1 LGSESNFP
9 MQSIASYLL
18 AAIDTVA
25 GTFGSPEIGLLIL
38 GLLAGLISAPFSYT
52 GRRALEPVQSLAPQI
67 QSLRARHGDDRRSL
81 QRALL
86 ELYQQH
92 AINPWAPLLGLI
104 PAAIEVLLV
113 VLLYLV
119 VGTANALPAPAYLG
133 WLTDLSSRDPLF
145 ILAGAMGL
153 LLIIQAKADI
163 RSNPPRQNRVK
174 LFLQV
179 AVPAA
184 KFMIA
189 TALPSGVIIAWLSY
203 SAVATMT
210 QRLATIPA

>member
-1 LGSESNFP
+1 MPNQPHRIPAGQLASESNFP

-119 VGTANALPAPAYLG
+119 SARRTRCQRLPISVGSRTCRRAIHFSFLPAQ
-133 WLTDLSSRDPLF
+133 WVCFSSFRLRPTSGQTRRGRIGSSSF
-145 ILAGAMGL
+145 C
-153 LLIIQAKADI
+153 
-163 RSNPPRQNRVK
+163 RSPYPPPN
-174 LFLQV
+174 
-179 AVPAA
+179 
-184 KFMIA
+184 
-189 TALPSGVIIAWLSY
+189 S
-203 SAVATMT
+203 
-210 QRLATIPA
+210 